1 MRHPIGVMKPSVIPR
16 EVSATHAKG
25 VSMAAVASVTFA
37 EALLTGLEFALLFIW
52 IWIAI
57 GVIADIFRSH
67 DMSGWGKAA
76 WLLLI
81 VFLPLLGVLI
91 YLIARGHKMQEH
103 AVRDAK
109 QQDAAFRDYV
119 RTAASSPADDL
130 SKLEDLRS
138 RGIISDEEFQRAKEK
153 ALS

>member
-1 MRHPIGVMKPSVIPR
+1 MPPL
-16 EVSATHAKG
+16 
-25 VSMAAVASVTFA
+25 AAFTFGQ
-37 EALLTGLEFALLFIW
+37 ALLTALELALLVIW

-81 VFLPLLGVLI
+81 VLLPLLGVLI
-91 YLIARGHKMQEH
+91 YLIARGHKMAEH
-103 AVRDAK
+103 AAA
-109 QQDAAFRDYV
+109 QAQEQDAAMRQYV
-119 RTAASSPADDL
+119 RSAASSPADDL
-130 SKLEDLRS
+130 AKLDDLRT
-138 RGIISDEEFQRAKEK
+138 RGVLSEEEFQRAKQK